1 MGKAVP
7 KSWPRGNVE
16 KEIWEGMEQYIYK
29 ERPKSLIDLFY
40 RTVEKYPHKEGFICG
55 EDRLTF
61 RDMADSANKLAW
73 VFQRDFGIHK
83 GDRIALLLW
92 NCLEFVVA
100 YFACAQIG
108 AISVP
113 LNARLRSR
121 ELHYQI
127 NDSEPSLLVVGA
139 DLWKEIVPIQNEI
152 PSVRKIISCG
162 EKIEGLL
169 YFPDLLGGKSAGRVT
184 VDINEGDLCSI
195 IYTSGTTGFPKGV
208 MVTHRNIVNTAMVCS
223 EVLDTSSEDSQLI
236 AVPFF
241 HVTGLHS
248 QLDHFVYMGGKSVIM
263 KTFKVDEAMAIIEK
277 ESITSVVAVPTI
289 YWLMLVSPSFKKYN
303 LTSLRTICYGG
314 AAASPELIVQLSKE
328 FPKAK
333 LINAGG
339 LTEGTSGQ
347 YALPA
352 EDGLRKA
359 GAVGLPMPCTELR
372 VVGEHGEDL
381 PPGQVG
387 EMILKGPGICKGYWK
402 KPEAT
407 AKSFKDGWLY
417 TGDLAKIDEEG
428 YVWLVDRK
436 TDMIIRGGE
445 NIYSI
450 EVENILYFHPK
461 VLEAAV
467 VGVPDKIF
475 GEEVKAFLYLKE
487 GESADEEEIRDHCRK
502 YLADYKVPKYIEFLK
517 EPLPRN
523 PGGKVIK
530 AALRK

>member
-1 MGKAVP
+1 
-7 KSWPRGNVE
+7 
-16 KEIWEGMEQYIYK
+16 
-29 ERPKSLIDLFY
+29 
-40 RTVEKYPHKEGFICG
+40 
-55 EDRLTF
+55 
-61 RDMADSANKLAW
+61 
-73 VFQRDFGIHK
+73 
-83 GDRIALLLW
+83 
-92 NCLEFVVA
+92 
-100 YFACAQIG
+100 
-108 AISVP
+108 
-113 LNARLRSR
+113 
-121 ELHYQI
+121 
-127 NDSEPSLLVVGA
+127 
-139 DLWKEIVPIQNEI
+139 
-152 PSVRKIISCG
+152 
-162 EKIEGLL
+162 
-169 YFPDLLGGKSAGRVT
+169 
-184 VDINEGDLCSI
+184 
-195 IYTSGTTGFPKGV
+195 
-208 MVTHRNIVNTAMVCS
+208 
-223 EVLDTSSEDSQLI
+223 
-236 AVPFF
+236 
-241 HVTGLHS
+241 
-248 QLDHFVYMGGKSVIM
+248 MGGKSVIM